1 MLSTFFTEQEQ
12 DAEQERHRRE
22 QELKRKRD
30 AMTLEDIKDQLQKL
44 EIKLKEL
51 KEEKHELFL
60 QLKRVLNE
68 DEVRKRVREKEAEM
82 AAQQAMS
89 LHSFH
94 SYYMPSTTMIQ
105 PANCQP
111 NLYHRIAP
119 INASMFPTVVGNKM
133 TAATLPPQISNP
145 SSTSVTTI
153 SRTSSPASIALK
165 KLPTKR
171 LHEKSPSPSPPPG
184 APYTGLLPVY
194 KTNMPYTQSVPS
206 N

>member
-1 MLSTFFTEQEQ
+1 
-12 DAEQERHRRE
+12 
-22 QELKRKRD
+22 
-30 AMTLEDIKDQLQKL
+30 MTLEDIKDQLQKL
-44 EIKLKEL
+44 EVKLKEL
-51 KEEKHELFL
+51 KEEKHALFL

-68 DEVRKRVREKEAEM
+68 DEVRKRMREKEAEM

-119 INASMFPTVVGNKM
+119 INAPMFSAVVGNTM
-133 TAATLPPQISNP
+133 STGALPPQVSNQ
-145 SSTSVTTI
+145 SSTSATTP
-153 SRTSSPASIALK
+153 SGSSPANMALK

-171 LHEKSPSPSPPPG
+171 PHEKTPSPPPPPS
-184 APYTGLLPVY
+184 APYTGILPLY
-194 KTNMPYTQSVPS
+194 KTTIPYAQSIPS
-206 N
+206 IISYLIL